1 MRVVVVDDTERVHR
15 PNADAGRG
23 SRYAEVL
30 VCGARRSWFRARL
43 PAHPS

>member
-1 MRVVVVDDTERVHR
+1 MRVVMVDDTERVHR
-15 PNADAGRG
+15 PNANVRRG
-23 SRYAEVL
+23 SRYAVVL